1 MKTLGL
7 RFENFVMERTEDAGK
22 VIIQNEEYQS
32 LGAKILSL
40 MKEIES
46 HLPVDKKHLIDEL
59 ECCNS
64 SQAGLVEIEVYK
76 QGLKDGIKF
85 NEFLDR

>member
-1 MKTLGL
+1 MKALEL
-7 RFENFVMERTEDAGK
+7 RFENFVMDRTDDIGK
-22 VIIQNEEYQS
+22 VIMQNKEYQS
-32 LGAKILSL
+32 LGDKILNL
-40 MKEIES
+40 MKEIEL

-64 SQAGLVEIEVYK
+64 SQAGLVEIKVYK

-85 NEFLDR
+85 NDFLDR